1 MLHKHPMPPRS
12 RRAADLVLVVAGLAV
27 ALLVIAWS
35 AATSVDTQLATAVSR
50 VGETAAVVHRSR

>member
-1 MLHKHPMPPRS
+1 MPPRP
-12 RRAADLVLVVAGLAV
+12 RRAADLVLVAAGLAT

-35 AATSVDTQLATAVSR
+35 AATSVDTQLAAAVSR